1 MPSAYLASELI
12 EAIRDEGMLPKA
24 EAGQTARLTALMNR
38 EARLWLTK
46 LMVDAGGGHE
56 TVSTDIP
63 VVAGTRNYRVPK
75 RAVLSGLKS
84 VELVQAG
91 GEPVPLNPIARSQ
104 VNTNGLHGGTGSFFM
119 QGNEIV
125 LVGDPSFTGSLRLTW
140 IRRMNKIV
148 PADETAEITAIDT
161 GTNTIT
167 FEVSPAD
174 FTSSQTFDLIQAT
187 PHFEVLDTDLTAT
200 LAGTEPA
207 MTLTFDDE
215 LPDDLVVGDYVAL
228 AGQTPILNAPLELHD
243 VLVMRA
249 CFKYLS
255 SVGDAKAAYVK
266 AEVDEMREAA
276 ISLLQPRVKDSPHV
290 LINYNAPGWSRVRRR
305 RG

>member
-1 MPSAYLASELI
+1 MPSDYLASVLV

-24 EAGQTARLTALMNR
+24 ESGQTARLIAVMNR

-46 LMVDAGGGHE
+46 LMIDAGGGHE

-75 RAVLSGLKS
+75 RAVLSGLKQ
-84 VELVQAG
+84 VELVQTG
-91 GEPVPLNPIARSQ
+91 SEPVPLNRIERPR
-104 VNTNGLHGGTGSFFM
+104 VNENNIMGGAGNYYM

-125 LVGDPSFTGSLRLTW
+125 LIADPSFTGSLRLTW
-140 IRRMNKIV
+140 VRRMNKLV

-161 GTNTIT
+161 NTNEIT
-167 FEVSPAD
+167 FALAPTD
-174 FTSSQTFDLIQAT
+174 FSSSQTFDLIQAT

-200 LAGTEPA
+200 LAGTEPS
-207 MTLTFDDE
+207 MTLTFSDE
-215 LPDDLVVGDYVAL
+215 LPEDLVVGDYVAL

-249 CFKYLS
+249 AFKYLS
-255 SVGDAKAAYVK
+255 SLGDPKAAYAK
-266 AEVDEMREAA
+266 AEVDELRDAA
-276 ISLLQPRVKDSPHV
+276 LSLLQPRVKDSPQV
-290 LINYNAPGWSRVRRR
+290 LINYNAPGWN
-305 RG
+305 RGRGRFR

>member
-38 EARLWLTK
+38 EGRLWLMK
-46 LMVDAGGGHE
+46 LMIDAGGGHE

-63 VVAGTRNYRVPK
+63 VVAGTRNYRIPK

-91 GEPVPLNPIARSQ
+91 SEPVPLNPIARPR
-104 VNTNGLHGGTGSFFM
+104 VNENNRMGGTGNYFT

-125 LVGDPSFTGSLRLTW
+125 LVADPSFTGSLRLTW

-148 PADETAEITAIDT
+148 PAEETAEITAIDT
-161 GTNTIT
+161 NTNTIT
-167 FEVSPAD
+167 FALSPSD
-174 FTSSQTFDLIQAT
+174 FSSSQTFDLIQAT

-215 LPDDLVVGDYVAL
+215 LPEDLVVGDYVAL
-228 AGQTPILNAPLELHD
+228 AGETPILNAPLELHD

-249 CFKYLS
+249 CYKYLFS
-255 SVGDAKAAYVK
+255 LGDQKASYAKA
-266 AEVDEMREAA
+266 ELDELRETAL
-276 ISLLQPRVKDSPHV
+276 SLLQPRVKDSPQV
-290 LINYNAPGWSRVRRR
+290 LINYNAPGWNRA
-305 RG
+305 RGRLR